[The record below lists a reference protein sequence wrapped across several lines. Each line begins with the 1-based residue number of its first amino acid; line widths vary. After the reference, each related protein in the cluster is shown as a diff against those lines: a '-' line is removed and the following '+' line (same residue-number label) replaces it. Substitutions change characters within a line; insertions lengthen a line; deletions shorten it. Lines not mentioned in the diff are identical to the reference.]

1 MTDADTN
8 RIPVHVLTG
17 FLGSGKT
24 TLLNDILRHPALAG
38 SAVIINEFG
47 SVGLD
52 HHLMETAVDTIIE
65 LSNGCL
71 CCTVRG
77 QLVETIENLLERK
90 PDRILIETT
99 GLADPVPVLQALIAS
114 PVIADRITFA
124 GMLAT
129 FAATDGLATIARHSE
144 AKKQAAL
151 ADTIVITKMDMLPEK
166 DRTDALETVT
176 RELHA
181 LNPAAFIL
189 SRDVFLEDPEMQF
202 SPRPTAPSLPPVD
215 EHFHHHHDINRHND
229 RISATVLTANAPVSR
244 RQIDNFLELLL
255 SAHADHVLRIKGL
268 VQLESDPRPLLVQAV
283 GNRLSDPVF
292 LENWPWETPKTQLV
306 VFLEDMPAD
315 FVQRLFS
322 GFLNRPMIDTP
333 DHQALVENPLSI
345 AGYSLGSKK

>member
-1 MTDADTN
+1 MINADTC

-52 HHLMETAVDTIIE
+52 HHLVETGDDTIIE

-77 QLVETIENLLERK
+77 QLVETIEGLLDRK

-124 GMLAT
+124 GMLTT
-129 FAATDGLATIARHSE
+129 FAATDGLATLSRHSE

-151 ADTIVITKMDMLPEK
+151 ADTIVITKLDLLPEK
-166 DRTDALETVT
+166 DRADT
-176 RELHA
+176 RETMNRELQA
-181 LNPAAFIL
+181 LNPAALIL
-189 SRDVFLEDPEMQF
+189 TREVFLENPELQF
-202 SPRPTAPSLPPVD
+202 SLRPNAPSLPPVD
-215 EHFHHHHDINRHND
+215 THFHHHQDTNRHND
-229 RISATVLTANAPVSR
+229 RISATILTADTPLAR

-255 SAHADHVLRIKGL
+255 SAHSDHVLRIKGL

-283 GNRLSDPVF
+283 GNRLSDPLF
-292 LENWPWETPKTQLV
+292 LEKWPFETPKTQLV
-306 VFLEDMPAD
+306 VFLENMQAD

-322 GFLNRPMIDTP
+322 GFLNRPMIDTS
-333 DHQALVENPLSI
+333 DHQGLVDNPLSI
-345 AGYSLGSKK
+345 AGYSPGRKK